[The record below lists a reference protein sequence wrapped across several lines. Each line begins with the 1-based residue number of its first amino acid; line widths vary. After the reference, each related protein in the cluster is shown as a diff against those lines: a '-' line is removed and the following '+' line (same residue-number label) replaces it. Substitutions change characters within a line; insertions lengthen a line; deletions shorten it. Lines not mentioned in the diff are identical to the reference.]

1 VALVT
6 RFHLYFKLFNSIKDE
21 HEAGDLARMELES
34 LFGRVRPIRNFLE
47 EVLAEPLR
55 YVKSLHFEVEDS
67 VPIRLVDTLTY
78 ELPYGMIQ
86 GYYGVTETL
95 PDFWKLTRRLAYTR
109 EYLCLVEDPN
119 GEFSPSEAFPKGN
132 LGLNWQMASRD
143 RIHAM
148 RFITHQ
154 FFLEN
159 SEYVSKLS
167 RNEDEL
173 LVNVET
179 LLHYPTR
186 DFYRIP
192 ATETMRI
199 GRRLED
205 YFALRSE
212 PSLHLTHYMHPYKGK
227 FHPRMARALLNCV
240 YPKDDGVV
248 LDNFAGSGTLLVEA
262 VMMGLDAR
270 GVEIN
275 PLSTLMTNVKCTSLR
290 IPWEDLLVSVSG
302 YMDSVR
308 KASSQVARMGAGQRF
323 LTVEVD
329 TERLE
334 EIVKGLPKR
343 VTEAMKDRGSA
354 LRKMVAARV
363 ILDKWEPGPVRDFLA
378 LLLSG
383 AISDSFRRTS
393 ASFED
398 VLQSRLN
405 DLCLRLRLFLE
416 LKKSLGI
423 PLGDALCF
431 TEDSR
436 QMESIPD
443 ASIDA
448 IVNSPPYST
457 ALDYIRND
465 QPQLAI
471 LGLLDGL
478 GEIEAFMIGNPK
490 FDPELS
496 DMLEELN
503 QDGRMDL
510 PDYCV
515 SKVRSLSKGG
525 RVDAA
530 LRCLKFF
537 LDMRASLAEMFRVLK
552 RGAKAAIVI
561 GNNHFKVA
569 DRIVEVENVGAI
581 LQMGLTQGFLKEA
594 LVQRRLEKTS
604 RGMIRQEAI
613 IILTKPG

>member
-1 VALVT
+1 MT
-6 RFHLYFKLFNSIKDE
+6 RFHLYFKLFNSIKDK
-21 HEAGDLARMELES
+21 HEAEGLARMELES
-34 LFGRVRPIRNFLE
+34 LFGPVRPIRNFAE
-47 EVLAEPLR
+47 EALDEPLR
-55 YVKSLHFEVEDS
+55 SAKSLQFEVKDS
-67 VPIRLVDTLTY
+67 VPIPLFDTLTY
-78 ELPYGMIQ
+78 EPPYGTVQ
-86 GYYGVTETL
+86 GYYGETESH
-95 PDFWKLTRRLAYTR
+95 PDFWKLSLRLAYTR
-109 EYLCLVEDPN
+109 EFLCLVEDPE
-119 GEFSPSEAFPKGN
+119 GEFALSKAFPKGR
-132 LGLNWQMASRD
+132 LGLNWQRTSGNGL
-143 RIHAM
+143 HAM

-167 RNEDEL
+167 RDEDEL
-173 LVNVET
+173 LANT
-179 LLHYPTR
+179 RILLHYPTR

-227 FHPRMARALLNCV
+227 FHPRMARALLNYVC
-240 YPKDDGVV
+240 PEDEGVV

-262 VMMGLDAR
+262 VLMGLDAR

-275 PLSTLMTNVKCTSLR
+275 PLSTLMTNVKCQSLR
-290 IPWEDLLVSVSG
+290 IPWEDLLASVSS

-308 KASSQVARMGAGQRF
+308 KASSQVDRMGEGQRF
-323 LTVEVD
+323 LASELD
-329 TERLE
+329 TEQLE
-334 EIVKGLPKR
+334 RIVKELPRR
-343 VTEAMKDRGSA
+343 VTKAMKNRSGA
-354 LRKMVAARV
+354 LRKMVAARLV
-363 ILDKWEPGPVRDFLA
+363 LDRWESGPVRDFLA

-398 VLQSRLN
+398 VLQARLN
-405 DLCLRLRLFLE
+405 DLFLRLRLFLE
-416 LKKSLGI
+416 LKNSLGI
-423 PLGDALCF
+423 PLGEALCF

-436 QMESIPD
+436 RMESIRD

-478 GEIEAFMIGNPK
+478 DELEAMMVGNPR

-496 DMLEELN
+496 DMFEELMK
-503 QDGRMDL
+503 DGRAGL

-525 RVDAA
+525 RDDAA

-537 LDMRASLAEMFRVLK
+537 LDLRASLAEMFRVLK
-552 RGAKAAIVI
+552 PGAKVAIVI
-561 GNNHFKVA
+561 GNNHFKVG
-569 DRIVEVENVGAI
+569 DRMVEVENVAAI
-581 LQMGLTQGFLKEA
+581 LQMGLMRGFEKDA
-594 LVQRRLEKTS
+594 LIHRRLEKTS
-604 RGMIRQEAI
+604 TGMIRREAI
-613 IILTKPG
+613 VVLRRPS